1 MLFGIYMH
9 IKNSFSFIHLL
20 RMKKKWSTLK
30 TQELQMFLVK
40 TTEIDFGQ
48 DTDFE

>member
-1 MLFGIYMH
+1 MLLGIYMQ

-30 TQELQMFLVK
+30 TQELLVK
-40 TTEIDFGQ
+40 ATEIDFGQ
-48 DTDFE
+48 DTNFE